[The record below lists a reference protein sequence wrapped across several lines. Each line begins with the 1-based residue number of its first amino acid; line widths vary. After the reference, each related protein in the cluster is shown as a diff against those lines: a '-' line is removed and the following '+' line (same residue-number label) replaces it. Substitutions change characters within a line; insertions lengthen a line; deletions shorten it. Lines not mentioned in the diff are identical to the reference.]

1 MIAQICSLFECLD
14 NNILCKYN
22 SKAAVYDVEVS

>member
-14 NNILCKYN
+14 NILCKHN
-22 SKAAVYDVEVS
+22 SKAAEYDAEVC